1 MRALARNELK
11 QPYRPVGSP
20 VRFRSV
26 YFGKKLYYFPF
37 SKKINNTLQPRD
49 SCMFKETRISMTFI
63 SIIQDDTLSIP
74 YANKIVI

>member
-11 QPYRPVGSP
+11 QPYRPVGPP

-37 SKKINNTLQPRD
+37 SKKLIIPYNRD